1 MNSLVMNSERLSKK
15 VVYQTRFVSDKDVK
29 RQKVV
34 QQMDNAELQGTL
46 FFGTEYYCNARLPD
60 YKINNAPNPTQ
71 SFVFAPKE
79 HSTTKLIKINQCTQ
93 KSSKPPLIPRPPS
106 PHRIFQEIKSQSK
119 DSREF
124 KKSNLKF
131 SPTEKMLLE
140 NLNQF
145 DISISESD
153 ETEEKRGL
161 VKNESGKLIQ
171 VAIPTYQRSEK
182 TRRML
187 QVQMD
192 ELNSIQTQI
201 NKQIH
206 QLQ

>member
-34 QQMDNAELQGTL
+34 QKMDNAELQGTL
-46 FFGTEYYCNARLPD
+46 FFGTDYYCNTRLPD

-71 SFVFAPKE
+71 SFVFTPKE
-79 HSTTKLIKINQCTQ
+79 HSTTKLITINNCVQ
-93 KSSKPPLIPRPPS
+93 KYSRPGLIPRPPS
-106 PHRIFQEIKSQSK
+106 PHRIFQEIKNQSK
-119 DSREF
+119 DNREF
-124 KKSNLKF
+124 KKSNIKI
-131 SPTEKMLLE
+131 SPTEKLLLE

-145 DISISESD
+145 DISISES
-153 ETEEKRGL
+153 EESEENRGL

>member
-1 MNSLVMNSERLSKK
+1 MSSVRKWFSKWTTPSSREH
-15 VVYQTRFVSDKDVK
+15 YFLELNTIATR
-29 RQKVV
+29 
-34 QQMDNAELQGTL
+34 
-46 FFGTEYYCNARLPD
+46 
-60 YKINNAPNPTQ
+60 
-71 SFVFAPKE
+71 VFQI
-79 HSTTKLIKINQCTQ
+79 TKLITRPIQHSRLCSRQ
-93 KSSKPPLIPRPPS
+93 KNKP
-106 PHRIFQEIKSQSK
+106 
-119 DSREF
+119 

-131 SPTEKMLLE
+131 SPTEKLLLE